1 MSNEPTRE
9 EKKNIVEK
17 RNLASMDS
25 EKIFDDKIQKLAFY
39 DQQVKKS
46 SFHDINRKVKARS
59 QSDKCNI
66 ILLREDR
73 MKNRCSDIIHVLWKK
88 NTTMY
93 AAWAFS
99 SKKLL
104 NAFVSMFLLRQLL
117 YHPLAAHILLP
128 FHRNEKINTH
138 QKMR

>member
-1 MSNEPTRE
+1 MSNEQTRE
-9 EKKNIVEK
+9 EKKRNIEK
-17 RNLASMDS
+17 RSLASMDS

-73 MKNRCSDIIHVLWKK
+73 MKKTVARILYMCYGKK
-88 NTTMY
+88 ILQCM
-93 AAWAFS
+93 
-99 SKKLL
+99 LL
-104 NAFVSMFLLRQLL
+104 GLSQAKNC
-117 YHPLAAHILLP
+117 
-128 FHRNEKINTH
+128 
-138 QKMR
+138 

>member
-1 MSNEPTRE
+1 MNRR
-9 EKKNIVEK
+9 EKKKNVEK
-17 RNLASMDS
+17 RSLAPMDS

-73 MKNRCSDIIHVLWKK
+73 MENRCSDIIHVL
-88 NTTMY
+88 
-93 AAWAFS
+93 
-99 SKKLL
+99 
-104 NAFVSMFLLRQLL
+104 
-117 YHPLAAHILLP
+117 
-128 FHRNEKINTH
+128 
-138 QKMR
+138 